1 MGTGHPPQPPQPRP
15 AVMPTS
21 GGMSHLELIRQGVKL
36 RKVQPMKQEAPK
48 PSRKDVDPNGLSM
61 GEILERL
68 AEVREAVASASDS
81 DDSDEEEST
90 QSEW

>member
-1 MGTGHPPQPPQPRP
+1 MGTAPPPAPRP
-15 AVMPTS
+15 PPPAA

-36 RKVQPMKQEAPK
+36 RKVQPVKQEAPR
-48 PSRKDVDPNGLSM
+48 PIQKDIDPNGLSM

-68 AEVREAVASASDS
+68 AEVRGAVASGSDS
-81 DDSDEEEST
+81 SEAESEST